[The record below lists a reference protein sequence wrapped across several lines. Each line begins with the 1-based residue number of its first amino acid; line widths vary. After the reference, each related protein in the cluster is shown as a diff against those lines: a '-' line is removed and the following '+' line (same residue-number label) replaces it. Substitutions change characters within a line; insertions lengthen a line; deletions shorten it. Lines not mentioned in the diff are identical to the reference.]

1 MEWLNIKGTEQT
13 VLCYII
19 KKNEVLMMYRNKK
32 SKDINKNKW
41 IGIGGHVEKGENE
54 MDAVIREVFEETG
67 LKINKAIK
75 RANIIFTNKNTVE
88 FMHVFTCED
97 FEGKCNTACDEG
109 TLKWVKIKDLF
120 SLPMWEGD
128 SLFLKPIL
136 DGADFFEMVLRYDG
150 NKLISYERLDEG
162 DKNK

>member
-19 KKNEVLMMYRNKK
+19 RKNEVLLMYRNKK
-32 SKDINKNKW
+32 NKDINKNKW
-41 IGIGGHVEKGENE
+41 IGIGGHIEKGENE
-54 MDAVIREVFEETG
+54 VDAIIREVLEETG
-67 LKINKAIK
+67 LRINKCQK

-97 FEGKCNTACDEG
+97 FEGKVKTTCDEG

-120 SLPMWEGD
+120 TLPMWEGD

-136 DGADFFEMVLRYDG
+136 EGEGFFEMVLHYDG
-150 NKLISYERLDEG
+150 NKLVSYERLDE
-162 DKNK
+162 KEATK